1 MQPYS
6 SEPVNHV
13 SHLSHCLVH
22 SYPSFCGALK
32 AIFGDQEMY
41 NYIAERPGGVT
52 LEVWPKEWWGIGIGW
67 SDTNSNYNIR
77 YHNYKQR
84 YHQQLILA
92 NIDGD
97 LKSQLKT

>member
-6 SEPVNHV
+6 SESVNHV

-52 LEVWPKEWWGIGIGW
+52 LEVWPLRNGGGLE
-67 SDTNSNYNIR
+67 SDGVIPTAIIVLDIIRFVINSE
-77 YHNYKQR
+77 
-84 YHQQLILA
+84 
-92 NIDGD
+92 
-97 LKSQLKT
+97 